1 MRACLPV
8 PAFDKVLNMNTALPS
23 TRPTVGVLIRYARA
37 SSTLPRVMAALQGQ
51 TLRPDRILGVDSS
64 GCVACGELI
73 RSAGGE
79 VLRWH
84 EKYEP
89 SRVLNHGLRHL
100 PTELV
105 LVLGSHT
112 VLEDP
117 RTLEHMVA
125 AMLEPRVACVSGKGR
140 ERNPG
145 SDYSDAITWQEIQ
158 EKGLKFGSFY
168 SNNLGLLRRSCW
180 VECPFDEN
188 LPTAE
193 DYAWALEQVNAG
205 HVCRRL
211 NFPFTLARRCASR
224 EKLFSQIIFQ
234 LAAWHHVKPAWPG
247 VWNSVRCLAG
257 CWLRPNQ
264 PDARDLRLQLCE
276 RLKGWGAFHFSRPV
290 LYGSF
295 RS

>member
-1 MRACLPV
+1 MSVFIKLPTMN
-8 PAFDKVLNMNTALPS
+8 PAHSS

-37 SSTLPRVMAALQGQ
+37 SSTLPRVMAALQAQ
-51 TLRPDRILGVDSS
+51 TLQPDQILGVDSS

-79 VLRWH
+79 VLRWQ

-100 PTELV
+100 PTDLV
-105 LVLGSHT
+105 LVLSSHT

-125 AMLEPRVACVSGKGR
+125 AMADSRVACVSGK
-140 ERNPG
+140 PG
-145 SDYSDAITWQEIQ
+145 GPHDLENDYSDAITWQEIQ

-180 VECPFDEN
+180 AECPFDET

-211 NFPFTLARRCASR
+211 NFPFTLARHSAAR
-224 EKLFSQIIFQ
+224 EKLFSQMTFQ

-247 VWNSVRCLAG
+247 VWRSVRCLAG
-257 CWLRPNQ
+257 YWLRPNQ
-264 PDARDLRLQLCE
+264 PDAHDLREQLCE
-276 RLKGWGAFHFSRPV
+276 RLKGWRAFHFSRPV
-290 LYGSF
+290 LYGSV